1 MVKVTLFGPG
11 VAKRIPVGFSRLE
24 VEGVAEVPKS
34 QK

>member
-11 VAKRIPVGFSRLE
+11 VAKRIPVGFSKLE
-24 VEGVAEVPKS
+24 VEGVAEVPKF